1 MSIDPDH
8 PQTLRPQDL
17 QRTVE
22 RHLHD
27 HWKSYAFQ
35 GGLMVVVGVLAILA
49 PFAATLA
56 TTLLFGWLLIF
67 AGIVGAVSAFRA
79 KGAPGFWS
87 SLLLSLLAVVLGA
100 VIIYDPVAGSI
111 TLTWMLSFYFLLSG
125 VFNFSIARAFQPSTG
140 RFWLLVVSGLVDIVL
155 AVFLILGLPG
165 TAVWAVGLFLG
176 ISLITS
182 GMALLFS
189 ALDARNNAPSRGA

>member
-1 MSIDPDH
+1 MADD
-8 PQTLRPQDL
+8 
-17 QRTVE
+17 QR
-22 RHLHD
+22 L
-27 HWKSYAFQ
+27 A
-35 GGLMVVVGVLAILA
+35 LVLATA
-49 PFAATLA
+49 PRRRR
-56 TTLLFGWLLIF
+56 
-67 AGIVGAVSAFRA
+67 FR
-79 KGAPGFWS
+79 
-87 SLLLSLLAVVLGA
+87 
-100 VIIYDPVAGSI
+100 
-111 TLTWMLSFYFLLSG
+111 
-125 VFNFSIARAFQPSTG
+125 PSTG